1 MTKDLSGSWLKIIAM
16 LSMTIDHVAYYYG
29 CSNPYLYE
37 LMRTVGRVAFPTFAF
52 LLAEGFVYSRNRQK
66 YMLSLFAFALI
77 SEIPWLLLNHDGSH
91 NVLFTLLA
99 GLLGL
104 YAIENLKQHWA
115 IAVSVALL
123 GLVTLLVDTDYSW
136 KGFGL
141 VLIFYMF
148 RGRPDIQTLFGIPL
162 MYEYGIIGIMMA
174 FTVIWFYNGE
184 RGFIRGKAM
193 KYAFYA
199 FLPLT
204 PDADILA
211 QIAVIRFWQSGAPS
225 GHTTYPLHSRFG

>member
-37 LMRTVGRVAFPTFAF
+37 LMRTVGRIAFPTFAF

-66 YMLSLFAFALI
+66 YMLSLFAFALV
-77 SEIPWLLLNHDGSH
+77 SEIPWLMLNHDGSH
-91 NVLFTLLA
+91 NVLFTLLT

-115 IAVSVALL
+115 IAVSVTLL

-136 KGFGL
+136 KGYGL
-141 VLIFYMF
+141 VH
-148 RGRPDIQTLFGIPL
+148 
-162 MYEYGIIGIMMA
+162 
-174 FTVIWFYNGE
+174 
-184 RGFIRGKAM
+184 
-193 KYAFYA
+193 
-199 FLPLT
+199 
-204 PDADILA
+204 LA
-211 QIAVIRFWQSGAPS
+211 LQR
-225 GHTTYPLHSRFG
+225 